1 MARRRRRC
9 ARHSSVLMVAMGSY
23 AHPIMTDCALMW
35 GRSVQIDADSIPLGR
50 VLDALG
56 LDTSSEQILIFDSPT
71 K

>member
-1 MARRRRRC
+1 MVTMASC
-9 ARHSSVLMVAMGSY
+9 M
-23 AHPIMTDCALMW
+23 HPIMVECALMW
-35 GRSVQIDADSIPLGR
+35 GRSVQIDADNIPLGR

>member
-1 MARRRRRC
+1 M
-9 ARHSSVLMVAMGSY
+9 LMVTMASCM
-23 AHPIMTDCALMW
+23 HPIMIECALMW
-35 GRSVQIDADSIPLGR
+35 GRSVQIDADNIPLGR

>member
-1 MARRRRRC
+1 
-9 ARHSSVLMVAMGSY
+9 MVAMSSY

-35 GRSVQIDADSIPLGR
+35 GRSVQIDADNIPLGR